1 MRRTRTARPSPRRRR
16 APDGFTLLETA
27 LATVIIGVGVLAVV
41 EAQQAFL
48 QRNSWSTSASTAAYL
63 AGEVR
68 EMAEI
73 LPRHDRFTGGVYF
86 TDPVNL
92 AGFTGWGLEAGETA
106 TADLDD
112 LDDLD
117 GAVFGNA
124 TSFPAGFTMTARY
137 PGPINSLRETIPE
150 VLWDGS
156 VELFTAPGETEPS
169 PVPMREWTQIVTVR
183 KVDPYNITTELANNA
198 QLMQGATILRA
209 VDRYPL
215 RVTVTAISQSDPSA
229 PAVAVATTSWVVM
242 P

>member
-1 MRRTRTARPSPRRRR
+1 MRRIRTVRPPLRRRR
-16 APDGFTLLETA
+16 APAGFTLLETA

-48 QRNSWSTSASTAAYL
+48 QRNSWSTSASTATYI

-68 EMAEI
+68 EMSEN
-73 LPRHDRFTGGVYF
+73 LPRHDRFSGGVYF
-86 TDPVNL
+86 TDPPNL
-92 AGFTGWGLEAGETA
+92 AGFTGWGREAGET
-106 TADLDD
+106 TVADTDD
-112 LDDLD
+112 IDDLD

-124 TSFPAGFTMTARY
+124 TTFPAGFTMTHRY

-156 VELFTAPGETEPS
+156 VEMFTPPGATVASATPL
-169 PVPMREWTQIVTVR
+169 REWTQIVTVR

-215 RVTVTAISQSDPSA
+215 RVTVTALRQSDPSA
-229 PAVAVATTSWVVM
+229 PAVAVASTSWVVM